1 VQLDRAITFMLRS
14 ENMLKK
20 LFNTHQYSVGD
31 MLDPKNIDFKKLG
44 FRAGIEVH
52 HQIRSDRK
60 LFCRCPPHLEQDPR
74 NMDYTFYRYFRPV
87 LGEMGDF
94 DPGML
99 VEFEKGYKVI
109 YYACERNTCT
119 YEMDETPPFYPDMEA
134 IKRGFILA
142 FYFNCSALA
151 EEIVVNRKQYL
162 DGSITTGFQRTFII
176 GRDGWVPVN
185 GKKVRITNLHIEED
199 AARRVGWLETAS
211 RTVYFNLD
219 RLGVPLTEIITDHRD
234 VETPEELIELAKQIG
249 RVLRI
254 SRIGRRGIGS
264 ARQDVNVSI
273 EGGNRV
279 EIKGVQDLAAFNL
292 LCRHEAVR
300 QHSLIEIM
308 KEMQK
313 RGIQKDDFKHTYI
326 DISHLF
332 PLEGEIKA
340 FATLFPNMKGLFG
353 VEVQPNKDFGED
365 IFEKSMLITGI
376 PRENHFH
383 SDEFEEKAVRKR
395 SNHPCKLAI
404 DKKKFSEV
412 CAIISPKPEDAF
424 VIIVGPER
432 KAMHAMKKIVE
443 RVKMALDG
451 VPQETRRLLQ
461 DGNTEFLRVIH
472 GKERIYPDTDTPPIV
487 ISQKLVEECR
497 KVVEK
502 RPWEVYE
509 DLHSEHAL
517 NQNQVDTLIR
527 TEKVDKFYE
536 YVEKLRL
543 KASVAYHLLI
553 ELPRSTGRK
562 GIKINAQ
569 IIDQLAEGLARQLIV
584 REQISSLVEVFDK
597 EPNLSIEEAAKRLRV
612 SRVSEKE
619 LNRLILKKLNAF
631 DATRVRS
638 DKVYREIVVP
648 KTVGEVLKA
657 VNYSLSGR
665 TVADKINALIG

>member
-1 VQLDRAITFMLRS
+1 
-14 ENMLKK
+14 MLKK
-20 LFNTHQYSVGD
+20 LFNTHECSVGV
-31 MLDPKNIDFKKLG
+31 MLDPENIDFKKLG

-60 LFCRCPPHLEQDPR
+60 LFCRCPPLLEDDPR

-134 IKRGFILA
+134 IKKGFILA

-199 AARRVGWLETAS
+199 AARRVDWLETAN

-219 RLGVPLTEIITDHRD
+219 RLGVPLTEVITDHRD
-234 VETPEELIELAKQIG
+234 VETPEELVELAKQIG

-254 SRIGRRGIGS
+254 SRIGRRGIGT

-279 EIKGVQDLAAFNL
+279 EIKGVQDLNSFDL

-300 QHSLIEIM
+300 QHALIEIT

-313 RGIQKDDFKHTYI
+313 RGIQKDSLKHVYI

-332 PLEGEIKA
+332 QLEEETKA
-340 FATLFPNMKGLFG
+340 FVTLFPNMKGLFG

-365 IFEKSMLITGI
+365 IFEKSMLITGM

-383 SDEFEEKAVRKR
+383 SDEFEEDAVRKR
-395 SNHPCKLAI
+395 SKHPCKLPI
-404 DKKKFSEV
+404 DKKRFSEV
-412 CAIISPKPEDAF
+412 CAIINPKSEDAF
-424 VIIVGPER
+424 VIVVGPER

-443 RVKMALDG
+443 RVKMALEG
-451 VPQETRRLLQ
+451 VPQETRRLVQ

-487 ISQKLVEECR
+487 ISQKLADECR
-497 KVVEK
+497 RVVGK

-509 DLHSEHAL
+509 DLYSKHIFS
-517 NQNQVDTLIR
+517 QNQVDMLIR
-527 TEKVDKFYE
+527 GEKVEKFYE
-536 YVEKLRL
+536 YVERL
-543 KASVAYHLLI
+543 GLKGSIAYHLLI
-553 ELPRSTGRK
+553 ELPRSARRK
-562 GIKINAQ
+562 GMKINAR
-569 IIDQLAEGLARQLIV
+569 IVDQLAEGLARQLIIP
-584 REQISSLVEVFDK
+584 EQISSLVEVFDK
-597 EPNLSIEEAAKRLRV
+597 EPNLSIQEALMRLRV
-612 SRVSEKE
+612 SRVTERE
-619 LNRLILKKLNAF
+619 LDKLILQKLKAF
-631 DATRVRS
+631 DVARVRS
-638 DKVYREIVVP
+638 DEVYREIVVP
-648 KTVGEVLKA
+648 KAVGEVLKA
-657 VNYSLSGR
+657 VDYSVSGKI
-665 TVADKINALIG
+665 VAEKINTLIS